1 MLQAI
6 DGVEAME
13 RFLQEPSS
21 FDLLISDILM
31 PRMDGP
37 TLVSK
42 GLDHRPELPIVLIT
56 GHSDGRIESKP

>member
-42 GLDHRPELPIVLIT
+42 VLDHRPELPIVIIT